1 MKTYYKIMDYS
12 KDGPKT
18 LFHANNGSKIIP
30 MKEWIEATR
39 YEMVTDGSSST
50 QYMSGWHV
58 FESLEEA
65 KKYLFKSF
73 KNIVGKIIVKCHIM
87 GEIRP
92 KYHSRA
98 NVWLAQMLYLDECV
112 FHQLSKKKYLTN
124 RTD

>member
-30 MKEWIEATR
+30 TKEWIEATK
-39 YEMVTDGSSST
+39 YELVTDGSSST

-58 FESLEEA
+58 FETIEEA
-65 KKYLFKSF
+65 KEYLHKGF
-73 KNIVGKIIVKCHIM
+73 KNIVDKIIVSCYIM

-92 KYHSRA
+92 KSHSRS
-98 NVWLAQMLYLDECV
+98 NVWLSQMIYLDEIV
-112 FHQLSKKKYLTN
+112 YKHKTIY
-124 RTD
+124 